1 MQMSAAGVP
10 SQSVADSVSWTRY
23 SERCERRRIS
33 GAESANCLRTVQVP
47 SSKHTPTTESGSL
60 VEKLSRDELLSA
72 SRMDIGFISH
82 SEQPPDWY
90 PYLNPCPR
98 GQFAAS
104 SCRKRGL
111 LGI

>member
-1 MQMSAAGVP
+1 MQMSGAGVP

-33 GAESANCLRTVQVP
+33 GADSANCLRTVQVP
-47 SSKHTPTTESGSL
+47 SSKQTPTTERGSL
-60 VEKLSRDELLSA
+60 AEKLSRGELLSA

-82 SEQPPDWY
+82 SERVACWY
-90 PYLNPCPR
+90 LYLIRSRR

-104 SCRKRGL
+104 C
-111 LGI
+111 